1 MDNKAQKL
9 TVTAFIGPVGMYPFG
24 VDAYT
29 FTLFDV
35 KLFTVDHELDT
46 AVQNIEVF
54 YIFMPV
60 LRNVLSNAGRNK
72 VAVSE
77 TVKQGII
84 VIKYL

>member
-24 VDAYT
+24 VDAYA
-29 FTLFDV
+29 FALFDM
-35 KLFTVDHELDT
+35 KLFTVDHKLNT
-46 AVQNIEVF
+46 AVQNIEILYV
-54 YIFMPV
+54 FMPV
-60 LRNVLSNAGRNK
+60 LRNVLGNAGRNK